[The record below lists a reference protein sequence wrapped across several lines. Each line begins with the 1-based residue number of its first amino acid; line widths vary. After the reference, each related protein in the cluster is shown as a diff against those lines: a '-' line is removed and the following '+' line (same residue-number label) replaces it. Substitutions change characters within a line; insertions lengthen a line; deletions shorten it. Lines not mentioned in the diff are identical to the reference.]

1 MWSRSELKTNAKT
14 ALKNFFWKGL
24 LAIIIVSAIS
34 GLVSSILQGI
44 VGAVT
49 GEQLGST
56 LTPEALQAIQDGA
69 DATEMLAAQQSEG
82 ASAAQ
87 SILGILQL
95 VANIFLVFP
104 ITVGLNRFF
113 EKSRGVKTGFG
124 ELFVPLKNCVN
135 VGFTMLWMGIKVF
148 LWSLLLIVPGIIK
161 SYEYSMV
168 PYILAENP
176 SISGKRAFQ
185 ISKAMTKG
193 HKWDLFVLELS
204 FILWIIG
211 TVCTCGLL
219 GIYLA
224 PYMQATMTEA
234 YYKLKAEAVANGGA
248 TLQEL
253 PDICLPAVQTAVPF
267 DSAATETPATTEN
280 AANTSN
286 VATAA
291 AAAAVATAVAQAA
304 TSDEAAA
311 PVEET
316 PAEEAPAEV
325 PAEEVPAEEAPAEE
339 VPVEEAPAEEAPAEE
354 VPAEETPAEEVP
366 AEEVP
371 AEEAPAEEAPAEEA
385 PAEEAPAEETP
396 AEEAPAET
404 PAE

>member
-34 GLVSSILQGI
+34 GLVSFILQGI
-44 VGAVT
+44 VGAIT
-49 GEQLGST
+49 GEQMST
-56 LTPEALQAIQDGA
+56 TISPEALQQIQNGENA
-69 DATEMLAAQQSEG
+69 VEVLAAQQSEG

-87 SILGILQL
+87 SILSILQL
-95 VANIFLVFP
+95 VANIFLIIP
-104 ITVGLNRFF
+104 IGVGLNRFF

-135 VGFTMLWMGIKVF
+135 VGFTMFWMGIKVF

-185 ISKAMTKG
+185 ISTAMTKG

-291 AAAAVATAVAQAA
+291 AAAAVATAVAQNAA
-304 TSDEAAA
+304 STETAA
-311 PVEET
+311 PVEE
-316 PAEEAPAEV
+316 AVEAPAEAV
-325 PAEEVPAEEAPAEE
+325 EEATEAVEEAVETPAEAVEEAVEAPAEA
-339 VPVEEAPAEEAPAEE
+339 VEEATEAVEEAVEAPAEAVEEAVEAPAEAVE
-354 VPAEETPAEEVP
+354 EAAEAVEEV
-366 AEEVP
+366 AQ
-371 AEEAPAEEAPAEEA
+371 
-385 PAEEAPAEETP
+385 
-396 AEEAPAET
+396 APAET

>member
-34 GLVSSILQGI
+34 GLVSFILQGI

-56 LTPEALQAIQDGA
+56 LNPEALQAIQDGA
-69 DATEMLAAQQSEG
+69 DATEVLAAQQSEG

-87 SILGILQL
+87 SILSILQL
-95 VANIFLVFP
+95 VANIFLIIP
-104 ITVGLNRFF
+104 IGVGLNRFF

-193 HKWDLFVLELS
+193 HKWDLFVLQLS
-204 FILWIIG
+204 FILWYIG
-211 TVCTCGLL
+211 TICTCGLL
-219 GIYLA
+219 SIYLS

-234 YYKLKAEAVANGGA
+234 YYKLKAEAVANGSV

-253 PDICLPAVQTAVPF
+253 PDICLPAVQPAVPF
-267 DSAATETPATTEN
+267 DSAATATPATTEN
-280 AANTSN
+280 AANTSD

-291 AAAAVATAVAQAA
+291 AAAAVATAVAQNAA
-304 TSDEAAA
+304 STETAA
-311 PVEET
+311 PVEE
-316 PAEEAPAEV
+316 AVEAPAEAV
-325 PAEEVPAEEAPAEE
+325 EEATEAVEEAVETPAEAVEEATEAVEEAVEAPAEA
-339 VPVEEAPAEEAPAEE
+339 VEEAVEAPAEAVEEAAEAVEE
-354 VPAEETPAEEVP
+354 VAQ
-366 AEEVP
+366 
-371 AEEAPAEEAPAEEA
+371 
-385 PAEEAPAEETP
+385 
-396 AEEAPAET
+396 APAET

>member
-56 LTPEALQAIQDGA
+56 LNPEALQAIQDGA
-69 DATEMLAAQQSEG
+69 DATEVLAAQQSEG

-87 SILGILQL
+87 SILSILQL
-95 VANIFLVFP
+95 VANIFLIIP
-104 ITVGLNRFF
+104 IGVGLNRFF

-325 PAEEVPAEEAPAEE
+325 PAEEVPAEE
-339 VPVEEAPAEEAPAEE
+339 V
-354 VPAEETPAEEVP
+354 
-366 AEEVP
+366 
-371 AEEAPAEEAPAEEA
+371 PAEEA

-396 AEEAPAET
+396 AEETPAEEAPAET

>member
-34 GLVSSILQGI
+34 GLVSFILQGI

-56 LTPEALQAIQDGA
+56 LNPEALQAIQDGA
-69 DATEMLAAQQSEG
+69 DATEVLAAQQSEG

-87 SILGILQL
+87 SILSILQL
-95 VANIFLVFP
+95 VANIFLIIP
-104 ITVGLNRFF
+104 IGVGLNRFF

-325 PAEEVPAEEAPAEE
+325 PAEEVPAEE
-339 VPVEEAPAEEAPAEE
+339 VPAEEAPAEE
-354 VPAEETPAEEVP
+354 VPV
-366 AEEVP
+366 
-371 AEEAPAEEAPAEEA
+371 EEAPAEEAPAEEA

-396 AEEAPAET
+396 AET

>member
-49 GEQLGST
+49 GEQLVST
-56 LTPEALQAIQDGA
+56 LNPEALQAIQDGA
-69 DATEMLAAQQSEG
+69 DATEVLAAQQSEG

-104 ITVGLNRFF
+104 IIVGLNRFF

-219 GIYLA
+219 GIYLS

-234 YYKLKAEAVANGGA
+234 YYKLKAEAVANGSV

-253 PDICLPAVQTAVPF
+253 PDICLPAVQPAVPF
-267 DSAATETPATTEN
+267 DSAATATPATTEN
-280 AANTSN
+280 AANTSD

-291 AAAAVATAVAQAA
+291 AAAAVATAVAQNAA
-304 TSDEAAA
+304 STETAA
-311 PVEET
+311 PV
-316 PAEEAPAEV
+316 
-325 PAEEVPAEEAPAEE
+325 EEVPAEEAPAE
-339 VPVEEAPAEEAPAEE
+339 V
-354 VPAEETPAEEVP
+354 PAEEVP

-385 PAEEAPAEETP
+385 PAEEAPAEE
-396 AEEAPAET
+396 APA
-404 PAE
+404 AE

>member
-1 MWSRSELKTNAKT
+1 M
-14 ALKNFFWKGL
+14 
-24 LAIIIVSAIS
+24 
-34 GLVSSILQGI
+34 
-44 VGAVT
+44 
-49 GEQLGST
+49 
-56 LTPEALQAIQDGA
+56 
-69 DATEMLAAQQSEG
+69 
-82 ASAAQ
+82 
-87 SILGILQL
+87 
-95 VANIFLVFP
+95 
-104 ITVGLNRFF
+104 
-113 EKSRGVKTGFG
+113 
-124 ELFVPLKNCVN
+124 
-135 VGFTMLWMGIKVF
+135 F

-339 VPVEEAPAEEAPAEE
+339 A
-354 VPAEETPAEEVP
+354 PAEETPVEE
-366 AEEVP
+366 AP

-396 AEEAPAET
+396 AEETPAET

>member
-56 LTPEALQAIQDGA
+56 LNPEALQAIQDGA
-69 DATEMLAAQQSEG
+69 DATEVLAAQQSEG

-104 ITVGLNRFF
+104 IIVGLNRFF

-219 GIYLA
+219 GIYLS

-234 YYKLKAEAVANGGA
+234 YYKLKAEAVANGSV

-253 PDICLPAVQTAVPF
+253 PDICLPAVQPAVPF
-267 DSAATETPATTEN
+267 DSAATATPATTEN
-280 AANTSN
+280 AANTSD

-291 AAAAVATAVAQAA
+291 AAAAVATAVAQNAA
-304 TSDEAAA
+304 STETAA
-311 PVEET
+311 PVEE
-316 PAEEAPAEV
+316 AVEAPAEAV
-325 PAEEVPAEEAPAEE
+325 EEATEAVEEAVETPAEAVEEATEAVEEAVEAPAEA
-339 VPVEEAPAEEAPAEE
+339 VEEAVEAPAEAVEEAAEAVEE
-354 VPAEETPAEEVP
+354 VAQ
-366 AEEVP
+366 
-371 AEEAPAEEAPAEEA
+371 
-385 PAEEAPAEETP
+385 
-396 AEEAPAET
+396 APAET

>member
-24 LAIIIVSAIS
+24 LAVIIVSAIS
-34 GLVSSILQGI
+34 GLVSYILQGI

-56 LTPEALQAIQDGA
+56 LNPEALQAIQDGA
-69 DATEMLAAQQSEG
+69 DATEVLAAQQSEG

-87 SILGILQL
+87 SILSILQL
-95 VANIFLVFP
+95 VANIFLIIP
-104 ITVGLNRFF
+104 IGVGLNRFF

-291 AAAAVATAVAQAA
+291 AAAAVATAVAQNAA
-304 TSDEAAA
+304 STETAA

-325 PAEEVPAEEAPAEE
+325 PAEEVPAEE
-339 VPVEEAPAEEAPAEE
+339 V
-354 VPAEETPAEEVP
+354 
-366 AEEVP
+366 
-371 AEEAPAEEAPAEEA
+371 PAEEA

-396 AEEAPAET
+396 AEEAPAEET
-404 PAE
+404 PAETPAE